1 MRAPSVKVEDI
12 KDRVGILDL
21 LDEMGARMQGRG
33 SRVSVWCPF
42 CADQDSRNP
51 SAVAYTDTE
60 SYYCFQCNEGGDVI
74 SIAAAYLETGFRE
87 TLEWLNSTFL
97 T

>member
-1 MRAPSVKVEDI
+1 MSAPSVKVEDI

-21 LDEMGARMQGRG
+21 LDEMGVRMQGRG

-42 CADQDSRNP
+42 CGDRDSAHP
-51 SAVAYTDTE
+51 SAAAYTDTE
-60 SYYCFQCNEGGDVI
+60 SYYCFQCEVGGDVI
-74 SIAAAYLETGFRE
+74 TIAQEHLGVGFRE